1 MQEEVI
7 EAAKQAYADTFI
19 QQLPKGYDTVV
30 GESGSAMS
38 GGQRQ
43 RLALARVFFKKSP
56 ILIFDEAT
64 SALDAESQEAI
75 YQAIDSVAA
84 GRTVIMISHR
94 FTRMAMMDEILV
106 FEAGRIIEKGRHE
119 ELLQKGSIYRKLYE
133 KQQQQDRSKSI
144 KV

>member
-43 RLALARVFFKKSP
+43 RLALARVFLKKSP